1 MGAQQG
7 KERGSHSSGGGHGGT
22 ASCIGVP
29 SNGSPVGLSSS
40 HGISV
45 GSVNALAA
53 GSSLRGSRIKPSAT
67 PAVVGGSSHRTT
79 NASCG
84 SSIGHTS
91 KDNHNRCN
99 AIGLNIFTEHNEA
112 LRQSRP
118 LPHIPAGT
126 ALLPDADLQC
136 QDGVSLHTQSHSSAT
151 SGFES
156 AHRWTSKE
164 NLLAP
169 GPEEDDPQLFVALY
183 DFQAGGEN
191 QLSLKKGEQVRIL
204 SYNKSG
210 EWCEAHSDSGNVG
223 WVPSNYVTPL
233 NSLEKHSWYHG
244 PISRNAAEYLLS
256 SGINGSFL
264 VRESESSP
272 GQRSISLR
280 YEGRVYHYRISED
293 PDGKV
298 FVTAEA
304 KFNTLAELVHHHS
317 VQHEGHGLI
326 TPLLYP
332 APKQNKPT
340 VFPLSPEPDEW
351 EICRTDIVMKHKLGG
366 GQYGEVYEAVWKRYG
381 NTVAVKTLKE
391 DTMALKDFLEEA
403 AIMKEMKHPNL
414 VQLIGVCTREPPFY
428 IITEFMSH
436 GNLLDFLRSPARE
449 TLDAV
454 ALLYMATQIASGMSY
469 LESRNYIHRDL
480 AARNCLVGDNKLV
493 KVADF
498 GLARLMRDDTYTA
511 HAGAKFPIKWTAP
524 EGLAYNKFSTK
535 SDVWAFGVLLWE
547 IATYGASP
555 YPNIDLTDVF
565 HKLEKGY
572 RMERPPGC
580 PPEVYDLM
588 RQCWHWNA
596 ADRPTFKS
604 IHHALEHMF
613 QESSITEAVAKQL
626 NATTLTQSLTPQM
639 GKKGIPGNGGG
650 GGGGGG
656 SSSGGGGGGLTPS
669 GGLIEQPVGTPMSE
683 TGSTS
688 TKLSTFSS
696 QGKGNVQMR
705 RTTNK
710 QGKQAPAPPK
720 RTSLLSTSRDSTYRE
735 DDSRNLIDEH
745 NNTNG
750 SSIFFN
756 LQQQLQKQ
764 LQKQP
769 TPIPQQSYNVVLQ
782 SNAQTNN
789 TNNNKRCK
797 TNSYTLCT
805 TTPPPPQYSIKKSSS
820 CSSFLIDIFFR
831 GISHLSLTRDMN
843 SLTQRYDS
851 ENENTT
857 GDPDTDA
864 TGDSL
869 ECQNIPTT
877 QNKVQQHSSLHSGGG
892 IGPRA
897 AQQHS
902 SFKRPTPVMGN
913 RGLETRQSKRSQHQQ
928 QQQQHAPR
936 DSSAGGGVC
945 TTPHHVTVGALEVKN
960 VKCVVNRYGTL
971 PKVQRIG
978 AFLNSLEDPNTTTQ
992 HNINKAHLSTIT
1004 PPITTT
1010 TNGHGVGAH
1019 HAAATQRQQLPPA
1032 HCIPIPPPPLKSTS
1046 IAAGNGGTGGVSTP
1060 PQQMIRSNSSS
1071 GVTMQ
1076 NSASASLNKLQRHR
1090 TAADGTMMTFSSFR
1104 GASSSNSPKRS
1115 QQPALANLEFPPPP
1129 LDLPPPPEEFET
1141 PPPPPPPPTAEV
1153 LQELQMTTAVA
1164 QQQQYTLPNN
1174 SSNDV
1179 SNTAPSVEEA
1189 SSRFGVSL
1197 RKREPSTDSCSSLG
1211 SPPEGKSR
1219 TTGGTNVQELNMK
1232 EKLMAEIKDR
1242 TKENVSNIQNGM
1254 QTVPPA
1260 SDPVSLLFTELAEMN
1275 LTKQKSLSTI
1285 TAAAPPPAPKLP
1297 SSSSG
1302 DASGLHENG
1311 NANSFK
1317 AQLKKVEPKKLPTPT
1332 QKTENQ
1338 IIDFKAHLRK
1348 VEKEPKEHK
1357 KDVSADE
1364 TAPKSILQNN
1374 KAQAVMSTTGT
1385 LGRKGGGD
1393 KKFTTVASHGGMT
1406 PAQITQQQKTDNI
1419 KYDITNSNGNT
1430 INTNN
1435 ANSTNNTTSNGNA
1448 TELTDNN
1455 AGVVEAEAG
1464 KRRST
1469 GSISSLK
1476 KMWEQPGSGADY
1488 ASATTNTTQQTQQAN
1503 SASSTGTSTTNQLS
1517 PKFNLKPIA
1526 NATNVVTPTPSAN
1539 SNRFPPPHCT
1549 QMSPR
1554 NNATNTA
1561 AINIHSS
1568 TTNTTM
1574 NSIANKPPPAAPPP
1588 PPPTT
1593 STIIPQPNQNSNFN
1607 NTNSHCT
1614 KSQLTTSLSTQL
1626 FTDGGSQQYG
1636 EQVGTTGASSNLIS
1650 STSNSANSS
1659 STGNITTINNEIVTM
1674 TQSLFVEHS
1683 SSSNSSG
1690 GVQQNN
1696 KLTTSSIS
1704 TNNTSTSSA
1713 TTAAN
1718 KPAVPLKPTKLT
1730 IYATPI
1736 SQKIAGGTMDSSQTS
1751 SPLSSLQSSTQIS
1764 RESILELVALLEA
1777 SLHQHP
1783 VNSISA
1789 SQWLQ
1794 LSDKLNILQNNCVVF
1809 ADNESMPPHSK
1820 FHFRELVTRVEK
1832 QSQSL
1837 RTAGSKNVQDN
1848 ERLVNE
1854 VGQSLKQLTNAL
1866 HR

>member
-29 SNGSPVGLSSS
+29 SSGSPVGLSSS

-53 GSSLRGSRIKPSAT
+53 GSTLRGSRIKSSAT
-67 PAVVGGSSHRTT
+67 PASVGGSSHRSTT
-79 NASCG
+79 ASG

-91 KDNHNRCN
+91 KDNHSRCN
-99 AIGLNIFTEHNEA
+99 AIGMNIFTEHNGPMHRVQQQQLRDAAKYQIHLEA

-126 ALLPDADLQC
+126 TMLPDADLQC
-136 QDGVSLHTQSHSSAT
+136 QDGVSLHTQSHSTGHNSAT
-151 SGFES
+151 SGFET

-626 NATTLTQSLTPQM
+626 NATTMTQSLTPQM
-639 GKKGIPGNGGG
+639 GKKGIPASG

-656 SSSGGGGGGLTPS
+656 SSSGGGLTPS
-669 GGLIEQPVGTPMSE
+669 GGLLEQPVGTPMSE

-745 NNTNG
+745 NTNG
-750 SSIFFN
+750 
-756 LQQQLQKQ
+756 
-764 LQKQP
+764 
-769 TPIPQQSYNVVLQ
+769 
-782 SNAQTNN
+782 
-789 TNNNKRCK
+789 
-797 TNSYTLCT
+797 
-805 TTPPPPQYSIKKSSS
+805 
-820 CSSFLIDIFFR
+820 
-831 GISHLSLTRDMN
+831 LTRDIN

-851 ENENTT
+851 ENDNTT

-869 ECQNIPTT
+869 ECQNIPTS
-877 QNKVQQHSSLHSGGG
+877 QSKVQHSLHSGG
-892 IGPRA
+892 IGPRS

-928 QQQQHAPR
+928 QHHAPR
-936 DSSAGGGVC
+936 DNSAGGC
-945 TTPHHVTVGALEVKN
+945 TSHHVTVGALEVNN

-978 AFLNSLEDPNTTTQ
+978 AYLNSLEDPHTLPQ
-992 HNINKAHLSTIT
+992 HSIATHLSTVA
-1004 PPITTT
+1004 PVAT
-1010 TNGHGVGAH
+1010 TNGHGGH
-1019 HAAATQRQQLPPA
+1019 TAAIRQQLPPA
-1032 HCIPIPPPPLKSTS
+1032 HVMPLPPPMKSVANVTPT
-1046 IAAGNGGTGGVSTP
+1046 GNCGNIPTP

-1104 GASSSNSPKRS
+1104 GTSSSNSPKRS

-1141 PPPPPPPPTAEV
+1141 PPPPPPPAPAAEV
-1153 LQELQMTTAVA
+1153 LEELQSASITST
-1164 QQQQYTLPNN
+1164 QYPLPNS

-1189 SSRFGVSL
+1189 STRFGVSL

-1211 SPPEGKSR
+1211 SPPEV
-1219 TTGGTNVQELNMK
+1219 TNANTNAGGHVQEFNMK

-1242 TKENVSNIQNGM
+1242 SKENSANNANLQNGS
-1254 QTVPPA
+1254 TIPA
-1260 SDPVSLLFTELAEMN
+1260 GSGVDPVSLLFTELAEMN
-1275 LTKQKSLSTI
+1275 LTKQKAT
-1285 TAAAPPPAPKLP
+1285 PPQPPKAQGGA
-1297 SSSSG
+1297 SNGDSG
-1302 DASGLHENG
+1302 GSQTQSQENG
-1311 NANSFK
+1311 NTNSFK

-1338 IIDFKAHLRK
+1338 TTIIDFKAHLRK
-1348 VEKEPKEHK
+1348 VEKDPKDK
-1357 KDVSADE
+1357 KDAATDE
-1364 TAPKSILQNN
+1364 APKNILQ
-1374 KAQAVMSTTGT
+1374 KAQTVISTGT
-1385 LGRKGGGD
+1385 LGRKGD
-1393 KKFTTVASHGGMT
+1393 KKFTTPMPMAPTMGT
-1406 PAQITQQQKTDNI
+1406 LTTQQKTENAKHDM
-1419 KYDITNSNGNT
+1419 TNSNNGNT
-1430 INTNN
+1430 INPANTNTNSTTNTNGNTQHNAN
-1435 ANSTNNTTSNGNA
+1435 ANSNINCNNTPNT
-1448 TELTDNN
+1448 TESADAPVMAND
-1455 AGVVEAEAG
+1455 GDSG

-1469 GSISSLK
+1469 
-1476 KMWEQPGSGADY
+1476 
-1488 ASATTNTTQQTQQAN
+1488 
-1503 SASSTGTSTTNQLS
+1503 
-1517 PKFNLKPIA
+1517 
-1526 NATNVVTPTPSAN
+1526 
-1539 SNRFPPPHCT
+1539 
-1549 QMSPR
+1549 
-1554 NNATNTA
+1554 
-1561 AINIHSS
+1561 
-1568 TTNTTM
+1568 
-1574 NSIANKPPPAAPPP
+1574 
-1588 PPPTT
+1588 
-1593 STIIPQPNQNSNFN
+1593 
-1607 NTNSHCT
+1607 
-1614 KSQLTTSLSTQL
+1614 
-1626 FTDGGSQQYG
+1626 DGNHQYG
-1636 EQVGTTGASSNLIS
+1636 EQG
-1650 STSNSANSS
+1650 TSNTNNSTANT
-1659 STGNITTINNEIVTM
+1659 STGNNTTTNNEIAAM
-1674 TQSLFVEHS
+1674 SQSLFVEHS
-1683 SSSNSSG
+1683 SAANTG
-1690 GVQQNN
+1690 GNLMQPNN
-1696 KLTTSSIS
+1696 KLTTSTI
-1704 TNNTSTSSA
+1704 TTNAAATAANNTTN
-1713 TTAAN
+1713 N

-1736 SQKIAGGTMDSSQTS
+1736 SQKIAASALDSTTNT
-1751 SPLSSLQSSTQIS
+1751 PLGSALQSSTQIT
-1764 RESILELVALLEA
+1764 RESILELVGLLET
-1777 SLHQHP
+1777 SLNQHP

-1809 ADNESMPPHSK
+1809 ADNETMPPHSK
-1820 FHFRELVTRVEK
+1820 FHFRELVTRVET

-1848 ERLVNE
+1848 ERLVSE

>member
-7 KERGSHSSGGGHGGT
+7 KERGSHSSGSHGGT
-22 ASCIGVP
+22 ASCIGV
-29 SNGSPVGLSSS
+29 SSSSPVGS
-40 HGISV
+40 HGLP
-45 GSVNALAA
+45 VNALGA
-53 GSSLRGSRIKPSAT
+53 GSTLRGSRIKSSVP
-67 PAVVGGSSHRTT
+67 PAAVSGGLHRSGGVSS
-79 NASCG
+79 ASC
-84 SSIGHTS
+84 HNP
-91 KDNHNRCN
+91 KDNRCN
-99 AIGLNIFTEHNEA
+99 PIGLNIFTEHNEA
-112 LRQSRP
+112 LLQSRP
-118 LPHIPAGT
+118 LPHIPAGSSLLGGVPDT
-126 ALLPDADLQC
+126 ADILGQS
-136 QDGVSLHTQSHSSAT
+136 QDGISLHTTQSHSQGHSSTT

-317 VQHEGHGLI
+317 VPHEGHGLI

-366 GQYGEVYEAVWKRYG
+366 GQYGEVYEAIWKRYG

-436 GNLLDFLRSPARE
+436 GNLLDFLRSAGRE

-547 IATYGASP
+547 IATYGMSP
-555 YPNIDLTDVF
+555 YPGIDLTDVF

-588 RQCWHWNA
+588 RQCWQWNA

-613 QESSITEAVAKQL
+613 QESSITEAVEKQL
-626 NATTLTQSLTPQM
+626 NATTTSAVATQSLTPQM
-639 GKKGIPGNGGG
+639 SKKGIMSGNTQ
-650 GGGGGG
+650 GG
-656 SSSGGGGGGLTPS
+656 SQGNSGGGGGGNSGGGLTP
-669 GGLIEQPVGTPMSE
+669 GGHHDQQASTPMSE
-683 TGSTS
+683 TGSSS
-688 TKLSTFSS
+688 TKLLTFSS

-720 RTSLLSTSRDSTYRE
+720 RTSLLSSSRDSTYRDE
-735 DDSRNLIDEH
+735 DNSASARQLIDEMH
-745 NNTNG
+745 TNG
-750 SSIFFN
+750 
-756 LQQQLQKQ
+756 
-764 LQKQP
+764 
-769 TPIPQQSYNVVLQ
+769 
-782 SNAQTNN
+782 
-789 TNNNKRCK
+789 
-797 TNSYTLCT
+797 
-805 TTPPPPQYSIKKSSS
+805 
-820 CSSFLIDIFFR
+820 
-831 GISHLSLTRDMN
+831 LTRDIN
-843 SLTQRYDS
+843 NLNQRYDS
-851 ENENTT
+851 ENDNTT
-857 GDPDTDA
+857 GGDPDTDH

-869 ECQNIPTT
+869 EQNITT
-877 QNKVQQHSSLHSGGG
+877 HSKMQHSMHVAGNN
-892 IGPRA
+892 IAPRG
-897 AQQHS
+897 AQTHS

-913 RGLETRQSKRSQHQQ
+913 RGLETRQSKRSQHGGRSDGGNTM
-928 QQQQHAPR
+928 AVN
-936 DSSAGGGVC
+936 AGSLNQMNPVAQ
-945 TTPHHVTVGALEVKN
+945 PIQVGALEVMN
-960 VKCVVNRYGTL
+960 VKRVVNRYGTL

-978 AFLNSLEDPNTTTQ
+978 QFLDSLEDSNEGNNSNSPSNV
-992 HNINKAHLSTIT
+992 HVST
-1004 PPITTT
+1004 PA
-1010 TNGHGVGAH
+1010 TNGLNG
-1019 HAAATQRQQLPPA
+1019 RLPKNT
-1032 HCIPIPPPPLKSTS
+1032 PPPL
-1046 IAAGNGGTGGVSTP
+1046 AAP
-1060 PQQMIRSNSSS
+1060 LPQQMIRSNSSG

-1076 NSASASLNKLQRHR
+1076 NNASASLNKLQRHR
-1090 TAADGTMMTFSSFR
+1090 TTADGSSMMTFSSFR
-1104 GASSSNSPKRS
+1104 GNNSSNSPKRN

-1129 LDLPPPPEEFET
+1129 LDLPPPPEEFENM
-1141 PPPPPPPPTAEV
+1141 PPPPPPQPECDLTSTQLYNATQ
-1153 LQELQMTTAVA
+1153 LGIKTKT
-1164 QQQQYTLPNN
+1164 
-1174 SSNDV
+1174 SCNDV

-1211 SPPEGKSR
+1211 TPATVNDNNNG
-1219 TTGGTNVQELNMK
+1219 NLQNQELTMK

-1242 TKENVSNIQNGM
+1242 QAKENSSATANIQNGNSSG
-1254 QTVPPA
+1254 V
-1260 SDPVSLLFTELAEMN
+1260 DPVSLLVNELAESMN
-1275 LTKQKSLSTI
+1275 LPKQKQLT
-1285 TAAAPPPAPKLP
+1285 TNNAPAPKSP
-1297 SSSSG
+1297 
-1302 DASGLHENG
+1302 ASVNDLNT
-1311 NANSFK
+1311 ANNTNTFK
-1317 AQLKKVEPKKLPTPT
+1317 AQLKKVEPKKIPTPT
-1332 QKTENQ
+1332 QKIENQ
-1338 IIDFKAHLRK
+1338 TNIIDFKAHLRK
-1348 VEKEPKEHK
+1348 VETKTNNVPETSVKDKETK
-1357 KDVSADE
+1357 KDLEKDSSS
-1364 TAPKSILQNN
+1364 TS
-1374 KAQAVMSTTGT
+1374 STTITTSSST
-1385 LGRKGGGD
+1385 LNKSPKTNTNPTGSSTLNRKDD
-1393 KKFTTVASHGGMT
+1393 KKFSTTNTHHLT
-1406 PAQITQQQKTDNI
+1406 QKTEIKIDLQQQQQQTSQI
-1419 KYDITNSNGNT
+1419 Q
-1430 INTNN
+1430 N
-1435 ANSTNNTTSNGNA
+1435 ANHQQQSNANNS
-1448 TELTDNN
+1448 DNN
-1455 AGVVEAEAG
+1455 LDTTTTTTTANNDANVECG

-1469 GSISSLK
+1469 GSINSLK
-1476 KMWEQPGSGADY
+1476 KLWEQPGQTTTSGNQSDY
-1488 ASATTNTTQQTQQAN
+1488 ASTQNMQGNAN
-1503 SASSTGTSTTNQLS
+1503 NISSTSSTQLS
-1517 PKFNLKPIA
+1517 PKFAFKP
-1526 NATNVVTPTPSAN
+1526 ATSAGLITPTSTGTN
-1539 SNRFPPPHCT
+1539 SSQLQQPQQQQRYPLNST
-1549 QMSPR
+1549 QISPR
-1554 NNATNTA
+1554 ITSNN
-1561 AINIHSS
+1561 
-1568 TTNTTM
+1568 
-1574 NSIANKPPPAAPPP
+1574 NSNKPPPLQPPP
-1588 PPPTT
+1588 PPP
-1593 STIIPQPNQNSNFN
+1593 PQIQNNQNQHFHHHHLN
-1607 NTNSHCT
+1607 NTNSNNHNNT
-1614 KSQLTTSLSTQL
+1614 TTS
-1626 FTDGGSQQYG
+1626 
-1636 EQVGTTGASSNLIS
+1636 
-1650 STSNSANSS
+1650 SS
-1659 STGNITTINNEIVTM
+1659 STTHLTNSISTQFTELNTVNNLHKTTTAGGGDDQHQQQQENDLM
-1674 TQSLFVEHS
+1674 TQSMFVENT
-1683 SSSNSSG
+1683 NSTST
-1690 GVQQNN
+1690 GVNN
-1696 KLTTSSIS
+1696 KLTTSTINS
-1704 TNNTSTSSA
+1704 
-1713 TTAAN
+1713 

-1730 IYATPI
+1730 IYATPMA
-1736 SQKIAGGTMDSSQTS
+1736 QKIASAGGNTDITTTTTTTNN
-1751 SPLSSLQSSTQIS
+1751 STTPENSTKIS
-1764 RESILELVALLEA
+1764 RESILELVALLEG
-1777 SLHQHP
+1777 SLKHP
-1783 VNSISA
+1783 VNTISA

-1794 LSDKLNILQNNCVVF
+1794 LSDKLNILQNSCVVF
-1809 ADNESMPPHSK
+1809 ADNECMPPHSK
-1820 FHFRELVTRVEK
+1820 FHFRELVTRVET

-1837 RTAGSKNVQDN
+1837 RTAGTKNVQDN
-1848 ERLVNE
+1848 ERLVSE
-1854 VGQSLKQLTNAL
+1854 VGQSLKQITNAL

>member
-7 KERGSHSSGGGHGGT
+7 KERGSHSSGGHGGT
-22 ASCIGVP
+22 ASCIGV
-29 SNGSPVGLSSS
+29 SSSSPVGS
-40 HGISV
+40 HGLP
-45 GSVNALAA
+45 VNALGA
-53 GSSLRGSRIKPSAT
+53 GSTLRGSRIKSSVP
-67 PAVVGGSSHRTT
+67 PAAVASGLHRSVGGSGVSTSS
-79 NASCG
+79 SCHNPKDTRCAP
-84 SSIGHTS
+84 IGM
-91 KDNHNRCN
+91 
-99 AIGLNIFTEHNEA
+99 NIFTEHNGTLHRLPHRDTGKYQMNLEA
-112 LRQSRP
+112 LLQSRP
-118 LPHIPAGT
+118 LPHIPPGST
-126 ALLPDADLQC
+126 ILGGVSDTSDHLG
-136 QDGVSLHTQSHSSAT
+136 QDGISLHTTQSHSQGHSSTT

-317 VQHEGHGLI
+317 VPHEGHGLI

-366 GQYGEVYEAVWKRYG
+366 GQYGEVYEAIWKRYG

-436 GNLLDFLRSPARE
+436 GNLLDFLRSAGRE

-547 IATYGASP
+547 IATYGMSP
-555 YPNIDLTDVF
+555 YPGIDLTDVF

-588 RQCWHWNA
+588 RQCWQWNA

-613 QESSITEAVAKQL
+613 QESSITEAVEKQL
-626 NATTLTQSLTPQM
+626 NATTTTSATTTNIAQSLTPQM
-639 GKKGIPGNGGG
+639 TKKGIQ
-650 GGGGGG
+650 GGGGG
-656 SSSGGGGGGLTPS
+656 SGSGNSGGGGLTP
-669 GGLIEQPVGTPMSE
+669 GGHHDQQASTPMSE

-720 RTSLLSTSRDSTYRE
+720 RTSLLSSSRDSTYRDE
-735 DDSRNLIDEH
+735 DPTSASTRQLIDEMH
-745 NNTNG
+745 TNG
-750 SSIFFN
+750 
-756 LQQQLQKQ
+756 
-764 LQKQP
+764 
-769 TPIPQQSYNVVLQ
+769 
-782 SNAQTNN
+782 
-789 TNNNKRCK
+789 
-797 TNSYTLCT
+797 
-805 TTPPPPQYSIKKSSS
+805 
-820 CSSFLIDIFFR
+820 
-831 GISHLSLTRDMN
+831 LTRDIN
-843 SLTQRYDS
+843 NLNQRYDS
-851 ENENTT
+851 ENDNAGG
-857 GDPDTDA
+857 GDPDTDH

-869 ECQNIPTT
+869 EQNQPS
-877 QNKVQQHSSLHSGGG
+877 QHQQQKMQHSMHVTAGNN
-892 IGPRA
+892 IA
-897 AQQHS
+897 ARGAQTHS

-913 RGLETRQSKRSQHQQ
+913 RGLETRQSKRSQH
-928 QQQQHAPR
+928 PR
-936 DSSAGGGVC
+936 PDTSNQNTVGTAQ
-945 TTPHHVTVGALEVKN
+945 PIQVGALEVMN
-960 VKCVVNRYGTL
+960 VKRVVNRYGTL

-978 AFLNSLEDPNTTTQ
+978 QFLDSLEDSNDSTAGILPQPPQPNT
-992 HNINKAHLSTIT
+992 NVV
-1004 PPITTT
+1004 
-1010 TNGHGVGAH
+1010 TNGLGTRVLNS
-1019 HAAATQRQQLPPA
+1019 AAKTPVAGT
-1032 HCIPIPPPPLKSTS
+1032 PL
-1046 IAAGNGGTGGVSTP
+1046 AAP
-1060 PQQMIRSNSSS
+1060 LPQQMIRSNSSG

-1076 NSASASLNKLQRHR
+1076 NNATASLNKLQRHR
-1090 TAADGTMMTFSSFR
+1090 TTADGSSMMTFSSFR
-1104 GASSSNSPKRS
+1104 GNSSSNSPKRN

-1141 PPPPPPPPTAEV
+1141 MPPPPPPQPDCDIVPPFPM
-1153 LQELQMTTAVA
+1153 QSQH
-1164 QQQQYTLPNN
+1164 QQQQPPQYSVGNLAAKT
-1174 SSNDV
+1174 SCNDV

-1211 SPPEGKSR
+1211 TPAAPDNNNGNQS
-1219 TTGGTNVQELNMK
+1219 QDMK

-1242 TKENVSNIQNGM
+1242 QVKENNSTSANIQNGNAGG
-1254 QTVPPA
+1254 V
-1260 SDPVSLLFTELAEMN
+1260 DPVSLLVNELAESMN
-1275 LTKQKSLSTI
+1275 LPKQAKVATNNTSPKS
-1285 TAAAPPPAPKLP
+1285 PPTMPETN
-1297 SSSSG
+1297 
-1302 DASGLHENG
+1302 AS
-1311 NANSFK
+1311 NSNTFK
-1317 AQLKKVEPKKLPTPT
+1317 AQLKKVDSKKVPTPT
-1332 QKTENQ
+1332 QKPDAPSN
-1338 IIDFKAHLRK
+1338 IIDFKAHLRR
-1348 VEKEPKEHK
+1348 VETKTNDIKDNNQKESK
-1357 KDVSADE
+1357 KDNEIVI
-1364 TAPKSILQNN
+1364 TTNTTKTPTTTNN
-1374 KAQAVMSTTGT
+1374 SKPAICSGSST
-1385 LGRKGGGD
+1385 LGRKDKEETKFSIASNAGSIVGSGSGGGSQTQKTEIKID
-1393 KKFTTVASHGGMT
+1393 LQGQH
-1406 PAQITQQQKTDNI
+1406 PQQQQ
-1419 KYDITNSNGNT
+1419 SQ
-1430 INTNN
+1430 NTNVSN
-1435 ANSTNNTTSNGNA
+1435 ANVTNENSVETPQQ
-1448 TELTDNN
+1448 DNP
-1455 AGVVEAEAG
+1455 AVEGG

-1469 GSISSLK
+1469 GSINSLK
-1476 KMWEQPGSGADY
+1476 KLWEQPGQNQPDY
-1488 ASATTNTTQQTQQAN
+1488 ASTQSMQGNSVSTN
-1503 SASSTGTSTTNQLS
+1503 SSNQLS
-1517 PKFNLKPIA
+1517 PKFAFKPSSA
-1526 NATNVVTPTPSAN
+1526 GAGGPQTTPTNATS
-1539 SNRFPPPHCT
+1539 
-1549 QMSPR
+1549 
-1554 NNATNTA
+1554 ATNSISNNTT
-1561 AINIHSS
+1561 SS
-1568 TTNTTM
+1568 TTTTIM
-1574 NSIANKPPPAAPPP
+1574 HQRTQISPRSSNNKPPPPMQPPP
-1588 PPPTT
+1588 PPPPQQQQQTHNPITNSTVSNATT
-1593 STIIPQPNQNSNFN
+1593 STTSTHLTNSISTQFTELTSSSNNGLAGGEHQESAANQANNDLMTQSMFVE
-1607 NTNSHCT
+1607 NTNSC
-1614 KSQLTTSLSTQL
+1614 STAA
-1626 FTDGGSQQYG
+1626 G
-1636 EQVGTTGASSNLIS
+1636 
-1650 STSNSANSS
+1650 
-1659 STGNITTINNEIVTM
+1659 
-1674 TQSLFVEHS
+1674 
-1683 SSSNSSG
+1683 
-1690 GVQQNN
+1690 NN
-1696 KLTTSSIS
+1696 KLTSSTI
-1704 TNNTSTSSA
+1704 
-1713 TTAAN
+1713 N

-1730 IYATPI
+1730 IYATPMA
-1736 SQKIAGGTMDSSQTS
+1736 QKIASAGGNTDIPTTAAT
-1751 SPLSSLQSSTQIS
+1751 PNSTQIS
-1764 RESILELVALLEA
+1764 RESILELVSLLEG
-1777 SLHQHP
+1777 SLKHP
-1783 VNSISA
+1783 VNTISA

-1794 LSDKLNILQNNCVVF
+1794 LSDKLNILQNSCVVF
-1809 ADNESMPPHSK
+1809 ADNECMPPHSK
-1820 FHFRELVTRVEK
+1820 FHFRELVTRVET

-1837 RTAGSKNVQDN
+1837 RVAGTKNVQDN
-1848 ERLVNE
+1848 ERLVGE
-1854 VGQSLKQLTNAL
+1854 VGQSLKQITNAL